1 MDWLKQYIA
10 GVVREMKRAEK
21 ETGHKVLPG
30 ELTMR
35 YLYLLTLTGD
45 KLDDNASYLVARA
58 ALQNQEFTMYG
69 KAVAVQVMAH
79 YGKKLR
85 PNCY

>member
-1 MDWLKQYIA
+1 
-10 GVVREMKRAEK
+10 
-21 ETGHKVLPG
+21 
-30 ELTMR
+30 MR

-58 ALQNQEFTMYG
+58 ALQNKEFTMYG

-79 YGKKLR
+79 YGKRLR